1 MNDRKDGQMPRSPEL
16 ARLVDFFQGI
26 DAAGAARIESLY
38 TPDAYFK
45 DPFNEVHG
53 TAAIRR
59 IFEHMFDQVAE
70 PRFTIT
76 SAMQSGSEAFLCWD
90 FRFRM
95 RRFDTRTVQT
105 IRGATH
111 VRFSPDGRVAWHRD
125 YWDAAEELYEKLPM
139 LGTLMRWL
147 KRQAG

>member
-1 MNDRKDGQMPRSPEL
+1 MPDPEIPPMARSPEL
-16 ARLVDFFQGI
+16 ARLVDFFEGL
-26 DAAGAARIESLY
+26 DAARAAHIDSLY

-45 DPFNEVHG
+45 DPFNEING

-59 IFEHMFDQVAE
+59 IFEHMFVQVAE

-76 SAMQSGSEAFLCWD
+76 AAMQCGSEAFLAWD

-95 RRFDTRTVQT
+95 RRFDTRSVQT

-111 VRFSPDGRVAWHRD
+111 VRFSPDGRVTWHRD
-125 YWDAAEELYEKLPM
+125 YWDAAEELYEKLP
-139 LGTLMRWL
+139 LVGTLMRWL